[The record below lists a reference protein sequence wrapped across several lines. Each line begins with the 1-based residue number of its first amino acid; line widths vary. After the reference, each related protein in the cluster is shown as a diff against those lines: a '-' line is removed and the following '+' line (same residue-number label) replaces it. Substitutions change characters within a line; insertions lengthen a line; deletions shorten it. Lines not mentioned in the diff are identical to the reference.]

1 MVHLTR
7 AGTKSFIGRKK
18 TAPAEAKAV
27 HCSTL
32 RQVV

>member
-7 AGTKSFIGRKK
+7 ASTKSFISRKK

-27 HCSTL
+27 HSSTL